1 MRRQFLLSPYK
12 DVIDDILVIV
22 IIGDKDAVYDILA
35 RDDGR
40 HKDIVLGCPW
50 RQSRRATSVLPPQ
63 ETVSSA
69 ALGVVRVRQKDKRE
83 NTEGKDVP
91 PFHGSNKDRPA
102 YLSPHFRIV
111 VNSIIVNNFAPVNII
126 FAKKLIFSLL
136 LF

>member
-1 MRRQFLLSPYK
+1 M
-12 DVIDDILVIV
+12 
-22 IIGDKDAVYDILA
+22 
-35 RDDGR
+35 
-40 HKDIVLGCPW
+40 
-50 RQSRRATSVLPPQ
+50 LPPQ

-69 ALGVVRVRQKDKRE
+69 ALGVVRFRQKDKRE